1 MKLGNGFRGFTMRP
15 PSLRARTNTI
25 CSRRQQGPFLI
36 FSSPPPPSI
45 LLIST
50 YTVRANCVKAWI
62 EGAEGIRFEGFLIFL
77 MDSYR
82 FSLLPPFFGSGNKE
96 EWNNLEIR

>member
-15 PSLRARTNTI
+15 PFLRARTNTI

-36 FSSPPPPSI
+36 FSSPLPRTP
-45 LLIST
+45 LIST
-50 YTVRANCVKAWI
+50 YTVGANCVKPWI

-82 FSLLPPFFGSGNKE
+82 FTLLPPFFGSGNKE